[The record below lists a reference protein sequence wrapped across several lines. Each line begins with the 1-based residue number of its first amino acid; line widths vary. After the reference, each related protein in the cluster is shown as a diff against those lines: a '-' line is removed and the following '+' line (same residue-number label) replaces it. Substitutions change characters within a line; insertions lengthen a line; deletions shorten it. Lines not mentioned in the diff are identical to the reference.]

1 MSGATPAV
9 PGSRNEWPRISL
21 LVGRGEGRALPSASV
36 RVAPSQ
42 VPPSFLPSSLPPKF
56 NYSSIGV
63 VLGSRS
69 NGIFPLSLGD
79 DRQTDG
85 RVGTGGLGGGILVL
99 SPNHSRSLQLGIYPQ
114 KRFQSMIVCV
124 GHNLLSWTEY
134 STYDDK
140 RTKTL

>member
-36 RVAPSQ
+36 RVTASQ
-42 VPPSFLPSSLPPKF
+42 VPPSSLPPKF

-85 RVGTGGLGGGILVL
+85 RVGAGGLGGGILVL

-124 GHNLLSWTEY
+124 GHNLLSLTEY